1 MPAYPALLLPVL
13 LIMADGADH
22 RVEEMRERTALEF
35 ELTPEELARKLKSG
49 STVFV
54 NRVAF
59 ALAKL
64 NMAKA
69 INRVEKGIYRVSERG
84 SAILNRN
91 PSELTLRDLR
101 DFRG

>member
-1 MPAYPALLLPVL
+1 MPAYLTLLLRVL
-13 LIMADGADH
+13 QIVAEGVEH
-22 RVEEMRERTALEF
+22 VEEIRPRIALGF
-35 ELTPEELARKLKSG
+35 ELTPDKLALKLRSG

-59 ALAKL
+59 ALAQL

-69 INRVEKGIYRVSERG
+69 ISRVSKGVYRISERG
-84 SAILNRN
+84 GVILKRN

-101 DFRG
+101 DFTG